1 MMTPFDQEE
10 VLPNSSNSFANDKII
25 FDIDPFKESLEH
37 ISRNDNETI
46 AEITIDEDG
55 SSVYYKPLPTSASLN
70 RISASSSSCS
80 SSGSSVSFT
89 EDIIEPKKPRLPAM
103 EAVIRNL
110 GIIQQQQQQQQENK
124 TTTKKVLPTSTNKQV
139 NTDTINY
146 SLETPVSIEIYSSSI
161 SQDVNIKDIPIN
173 HLGPREQEEAGIYR
187 INLLIYKSN

>member
-1 MMTPFDQEE
+1 MMTSFDQEE
-10 VLPNSSNSFANDKII
+10 MMPSSSNSFSNDRII

-70 RISASSSSCS
+70 RISTSSSSCS
-80 SSGSSVSFT
+80 SSGSSVSFS
-89 EDIIEPKKPRLPAM
+89 EDITEPKKPRLPAM

-110 GIIQQQQQQQQENK
+110 GIIQQQQQQQQQNN
-124 TTTKKVLPTSTNKQV
+124 TTTKKFLPTSNKKQI
-139 NTDTINY
+139 NTDTVKY
-146 SLETPVSIEIYSSSI
+146 SLETPVPIEIYSSSI
-161 SQDVNIKDIPIN
+161 SQDVNIKDIPVN

-187 INLLIYKSN
+187 INSYI